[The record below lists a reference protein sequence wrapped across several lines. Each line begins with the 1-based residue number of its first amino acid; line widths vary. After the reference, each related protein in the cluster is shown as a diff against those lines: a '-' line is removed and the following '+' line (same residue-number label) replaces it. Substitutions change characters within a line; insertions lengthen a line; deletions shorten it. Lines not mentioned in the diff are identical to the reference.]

1 MAKMKTGRKED
12 TDVALS
18 KSPTGQKLMAA
29 LLKELHRRGVVPV
42 KGELRNRMRA
52 EVARKIRDTAS
63 GVETSGIHGKWAWE
77 AAERISQKG

>member
-1 MAKMKTGRKED
+1 MKTGRKEG

-42 KGELRNRMRA
+42 KGELPNAMCA
-52 EVARKIRDTAS
+52 EVARKIRDTDS
-63 GVETSGIHGKWAWE
+63 GIETSGVWGKWSGE
-77 AAERISQKG
+77 AAERIQNLKRN